1 MTAEQTYFDNAI
13 TLEKYM
19 SQMESN
25 QDKSYSVYEKFDLPE
40 DNEFFALLKEQK
52 PHILVITEDW
62 CGDAMMNNAIL
73 RKIAEAGEVEVRCVY
88 RDENLE
94 LMDRYL
100 TNGGRSI
107 PKYIFLS
114 QDGEVLA
121 DWGPRSAE
129 VQEFVDG
136 LKEKLPGKDDPQYD
150 LHFKTVIGEITDGF
164 VSKSEFWD
172 SVYQELKAVMT
183 KSLSK

>member
-1 MTAEQTYFDNAI
+1 MTVEQEYFENAV
-13 TLEKYM
+13 TLENYM
-19 SQMESN
+19 AQMESN
-25 QDKSYSVYEKFDLPE
+25 QEKSYAVYEKFEMPQDE
-40 DNEFFALLKEQK
+40 EFIALLKEKK

-73 RKIAEAGEVEVRCVY
+73 RKIADAADVEVRCVY

-107 PKYIFLS
+107 PKYIILS
-114 QDGEVLA
+114 EEGTVLA

-129 VQEFVDG
+129 VQEFVEE
-136 LKEKLPGKDDPQYD
+136 LKSKLPGKEDPQYD

-164 VSKSEFWD
+164 VYRTEFWD
-172 SVYQELKAVMT
+172 SVYQELKSVLT
-183 KSLSK
+183 KSLS

>member
-1 MTAEQTYFDNAI
+1 MTMEQDYFENAV

-19 SQMESN
+19 AQMESN
-25 QDKSYSVYEKFDLPE
+25 QEKSYAVYEKFEMPQDE
-40 DNEFFALLKEQK
+40 EFIALLKEK
-52 PHILVITEDW
+52 NPRILVITEDW

-73 RKIAEAGEVEVRCVY
+73 RKIAEEGNLEVRCVY

-114 QDGEVLA
+114 QEGEVLA

-129 VQEFVDG
+129 VQEFVNG
-136 LKEKLPGKDDPQYD
+136 LKAKLPGKEDPQYD

-164 VSKSEFWD
+164 VYKTEFWD
-172 SVYQELKAVMT
+172 SVYQELKAVLT
-183 KSLSK
+183 KSLT

>member
-1 MTAEQTYFDNAI
+1 MTTEQQYFENAI

-19 SQMESN
+19 TLMESN
-25 QDKSYSVYEKFDLPE
+25 QEKSYSIYEKFNLPE
-40 DNEFFALLKEQK
+40 DTEFMELLKEKQ
-52 PHILVITEDW
+52 PHVLVITEDW

-73 RKIAEAGEVEVRCVY
+73 RKIAEASGIEVHCVY

-114 QDGEVLA
+114 KEGEVLG
-121 DWGPRSAE
+121 DWGPRAPK
-129 VQEFVDG
+129 VQEFVM
-136 LKEKLPGKDDPQYD
+136 EKKSRLPEKDDPQFE
-150 LHFKTVIGEITDGF
+150 LHQKTVHGEISDGF
-164 VSKSEFWD
+164 VWNEEFW
-172 SVYQELKAVMT
+172 SAVYQDIRKTFFEILK
-183 KSLSK
+183 

>member
-1 MTAEQTYFDNAI
+1 MATEQEYFEHAVS
-13 TLEKYM
+13 LEKYM
-19 SQMESN
+19 AQMESN
-25 QDKSYSVYEKFDLPE
+25 QEKSYSVYEKFEMPQDE
-40 DNEFFALLKEQK
+40 EFISLLKEKK
-52 PHILVITEDW
+52 PRILVITEDW

-73 RKIAEAGEVEVRCVY
+73 RKIADAAGLEVRCVY
-88 RDENLE
+88 RDENIE

-114 QDGEVLA
+114 SEGEVLA

-136 LKEKLPGKDDPQYD
+136 LKAKLPEKDDPQYD

-164 VSKSEFWD
+164 MYRSEFWD
-172 SVYQELKAVMT
+172 SVYQELKAVLS
-183 KSLSK
+183 KSLAR